1 MGAAQSLS
9 SLDERRQHVRR
20 APLPADGIVSAR
32 VRAGSIAEVINVSPR
47 GALVETPHR
56 LLPGTLLD
64 LRIDGLHRHASVR
77 AHVIHCE
84 VFSIVEGRLRFRGG
98 VLFERPITWLNV
110 ASDRRLGPEDSV
122 SIRLIKSDT
131 AVR

>member
-1 MGAAQSLS
+1 MGSARAVE
-9 SLDERRQHVRR
+9 ERRQHVRR

-32 VRAGSIAEVINVSPR
+32 VRAGSVAEVINVSPG

-64 LRIDGLHRHASVR
+64 LRIDGLHRHSAVR
-77 AHVIHCE
+77 AHVVHCALHA
-84 VFSIVEGRLRFRGG
+84 IGAGGQLRFRGG
-98 VLFERPITWLNV
+98 VLFERPITWLHV
-110 ASDRRLGPEDSV
+110 AADRRPGPEDSV
-122 SIRLIKSDT
+122 SIRLIKSDV